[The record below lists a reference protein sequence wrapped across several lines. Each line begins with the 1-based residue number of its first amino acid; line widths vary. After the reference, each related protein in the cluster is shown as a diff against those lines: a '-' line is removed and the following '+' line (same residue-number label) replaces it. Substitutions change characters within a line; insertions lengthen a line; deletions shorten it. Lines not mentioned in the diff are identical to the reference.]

1 MIVKRILFATDF
13 SESSSAALEYASRL
27 ASDTEALLYI
37 VHVDELLDISVPSIP
52 GIEGGY
58 FYESPGDNDR
68 HEVRDRLSKI
78 APTVSG
84 VAYEHR
90 YLTGSPLNEIL
101 KFADRQCVDLIVMG
115 SHGRTGFSRLL
126 MGSVA
131 EGVVRRAKCPI
142 LIVKQPTEVPE
153 ATGSDVLA
161 GAEDL

>member
-1 MIVKRILFATDF
+1 MNVKRILFATDF

-27 ASDTEALLYI
+27 AGDMRALLYI

-58 FYESPGDNDR
+58 FYDLPWDKDR

-84 VAYEHR
+84 VAFEHC
-90 YLTGSPLNEIL
+90 YLVGSPLTEIL
-101 KFADRQCVDLIVMG
+101 KFAVRQQVDLIVMG
-115 SHGRTGFSRLL
+115 SHGRTGISRLL

-131 EGVVRRAKCPI
+131 EGVVRGAKCPV
-142 LIVKQPTEVPE
+142 LIAKQPTTVPE
-153 ATGSDVLA
+153 DAGSPALV
-161 GAEDL
+161 GAQD